1 MPISLHGDGVP
12 VTGVGRSWSKS
23 YDVLTWTSWVA
34 SGDTVSIFNFIV
46 GLFKDAACVI
56 DDRETW
62 DEILKQLVWSFRAL
76 LRGGWPDRDDNG
88 VLYRPGSQGH
98 RRRRKPLCGEGP
110 DKFKAVILLTRA
122 D

>member
-23 YDVLTWTSWVA
+23 YEALTWTSCVA

-56 DDRETW
+56 DDKETW
-62 DEILKQLVWSFRAL
+62 DEILKKLVWSFRAL
-76 LRGGWPDRDDNG
+76 LRGEWPDRPD
-88 VLYRPGSQGH
+88 RPPSGGRLGAMDH
-98 RRRRKPLCGEGP
+98 VHEG
-110 DKFKAVILLTRA
+110 
-122 D
+122 